1 MRKEV
6 VWMKKVKKF
15 LLGRATIV
23 ALAILIQLCWLLTFL
38 YGFQE
43 RYTFFNTM
51 IDIAAVFVVL
61 VIVNKRSNLSYKIA
75 WTVVILAVPIVGLLV
90 YFIFG
95 RSELTRPT
103 RKRMEA
109 VNFEIEKSLPENQ
122 DLQAELMEKDL
133 SVYRQSKYVRAWA
146 GYPVYKHTETKYYP
160 CGEEMFPDMLKAL
173 EEAEHFIFME
183 YFIVEEGFMFGKI
196 LDILKRKARAG
207 VDVRFIY
214 DDFGCVT
221 TLPEK
226 YDQQMQEWGIQ
237 CVRFN
242 PLYPIMS
249 VIMNNRDHRKILVAD
264 GKVGFT
270 GGINL
275 ADEYVNK
282 VERFG
287 YWKDTGVRL
296 EGEGVWSFT
305 VMFLEMWDYL
315 TKTREED
322 LNQFRP
328 SRYQTRQYQTDGY
341 VQPYTDSPLDHETV
355 GENIYMNI
363 INRAKKYVYIFTPY
377 LIPDD
382 ELLKALQNSAKSGV
396 DIRIFMPGI
405 PDKQIVYWISQ
416 SYYEPL
422 LECGVRIYQYNP
434 GFLHAKCFVCD
445 DEVAVVGIVNL
456 DYRSLYLHFECGVFM
471 YQTRAVMQVKED
483 VQRTMEESE
492 EINLEFCRK
501 RPAAIR
507 TLQGVMR
514 LFAPLL

>member
-1 MRKEV
+1 MARGG
-6 VWMKKVKKF
+6 WMKKVKKF

-23 ALAILIQLCWLLTFL
+23 AIAILLQLCWLLSFL
-38 YGFQE
+38 YGFQM
-43 RYTFFNTM
+43 RYTFLNT
-51 IDIAAVFVVL
+51 ILDISAVFVVL

-75 WTVVILAVPIVGLLV
+75 WTVVILAVPVVGLLV

-109 VNFEIEKSLPENQ
+109 VNFEIEQSLPEHQ
-122 DLQAELMEKDL
+122 DLLEELKEQDM
-133 SVYRQSKYVRAWA
+133 SVYCQSKYVSEWA
-146 GYPVYKHTETKYYP
+146 GYPVYKNTETKYYP
-160 CGEEMFPDMLKAL
+160 SGEEMFPDMLKAL
-173 EEAEHFIFME
+173 EEARHFIFME
-183 YFIVEEGFMFGKI
+183 YFIVEEGYMFGKI
-196 LDILKRKARAG
+196 LDILKEKAAQG

-226 YDQQMQEWGIQ
+226 YYQQMQEWGIK

-249 VIMNNRDHRKILVAD
+249 VVMNNRDHRKILVAD

-282 VERFG
+282 VKRFG
-287 YWKDTGVRL
+287 YWKDTGLRL

-305 VMFLEMWDYL
+305 VMFLEMWDYI
-315 TKTREED
+315 TKSREQDPE
-322 LNQFRP
+322 LFRP
-328 SRYQTRQYQTDGY
+328 SRYQTRPWNTDGY
-341 VQPYTDSPLDHETV
+341 VQPYTDSPLDHENV

-363 INRAKKYVYIFTPY
+363 INRARKYVYIFTPY

-382 ELLKALQNSAKSGV
+382 EILKALQNAAKSGV
-396 DIRIFMPGI
+396 DVRILMPGI

-445 DEVAVVGIVNL
+445 DEVAVVGSVNL
-456 DYRSLYLHFECGVFM
+456 DYRSLYLHFECGVWM
-471 YQTRAVMQVKED
+471 YRSDAVMQVKED
-483 VQRTMEESE
+483 VWNTMKESE